1 MSIKNIVF
9 DIGNVLV
16 RWDPLPVVINFFPEE
31 QFPENLTTT
40 IFKSKIWYDLNLGKL
55 TETDAIK
62 LYSKELKIAEDK
74 LQDLINS
81 IKESLVPIDGSFE
94 LLNELYMLKFPLYC
108 ITDNI
113 RELIVFLKNKYDFL
127 TKFSDIVVS
136 AELGVLKPN
145 PLMYQK
151 LINSHGFIPS
161 ETVFIDDLLPNIQGA
176 IDLGWHGILFTNSKD
191 CRLKLQNLGVEI

>member
-1 MSIKNIVF
+1 MGIKNIVF

-16 RWDPLPVVINFFPEE
+16 RWDPLPAVIHHFPEE
-31 QFPENLTTT
+31 KFPEILTTT

-55 TETDAIK
+55 TEINAIK
-62 LYSKELKIAEDK
+62 LYSKELKIAENK
-74 LQDLINS
+74 LQELIAS
-81 IKESLVPIDGSFE
+81 IKESLIPIDGSFE

-108 ITDNI
+108 ITDNVKEI
-113 RELIVFLKNKYDFL
+113 MIFLKNRYDFL